1 MMLLSSDITTNYLA
15 TTAILVITCSSNV
28 IYAAVVYCSHVTIT
42 YGSNYICIRHSNYL
56 YSSYFLEQ
64 CLQQCS
70 QSSATTAMPM
80 ETMHAVIFQLCTTY
94 SNSVCSYS
102 AQVHMQ
108 MPLRGAM
115 LLTVA
120 ISLQQCYYLQQ

>member
-15 TTAILVITCSSNV
+15 TTTILVITCSSNV

-42 YGSNYICIRHSNYL
+42 YGSNYICIHHSNYL

-80 ETMHAVIFQLCTTY
+80 ETMHAVIFT
-94 SNSVCSYS
+94 
-102 AQVHMQ
+102 AVH
-108 MPLRGAM
+108 
-115 LLTVA
+115 
-120 ISLQQCYYLQQ
+120 YLQQQCLQLQCSGAHANAT